1 MDLFDLF
8 SKAVNLLQTRNVP
21 FAVSGGFA
29 AGLYRAEPRVTMD
42 VDLGI
47 ALEQDAEQTAREI
60 LEELGLVPG
69 ILRAADLAGG
79 PLFAIKNKSTP
90 AVMLVGRLK
99 GDSSGGIDLM
109 LPSIPWVRLAVERAK
124 GNCAD
129 FGFGPIPVLRIEDV
143 LLSKLYALKGKVRPK
158 DLDDLQS
165 IIESQREYDR
175 EYLRTGIK
183 AHGLKIPSMAR
194 ELVPEDLR
202 ELFCAKG

>member
-42 VDLGI
+42 VDFGI
-47 ALEQDAEQTAREI
+47 ALEQDAEQIAREI

-79 PLFAIKNKSTP
+79 PLFALKNKSTP
-90 AVMLVGRLK
+90 PVMLVGRLR
-99 GDSSGGIDLM
+99 GDSSGGIDMM
-109 LPSIPWVRLAVERAK
+109 LPSIPGVRLAVERAK

-143 LLSKLYALKGKVRPK
+143 LLSKLYALQGKVRPK

-165 IIESQREYDR
+165 IIESQREYDQ
-175 EYLRTGIK
+175 EYLRKGIK
-183 AHGLKIPSMAR
+183 SHGLKIPSTAR
-194 ELVPEDLR
+194 ELVPEELR
-202 ELFCAKG
+202 VLFRANG